1 MSVIALIGLGGNL
14 GDVRSRLDAAIGAL
28 DNVPGVQVTARSRFY
43 RTPPWGNV
51 DQPDFVNAAI
61 AVQTT
66 LEPHALLAALLDTE
80 RAFGRTRDGERW
92 GPRTLDLDLLA
103 YADTMLDDEQLSLPH
118 PRIPERAF
126 VLLPLA
132 DIAADVLLPGM
143 GRVADLLA
151 AVDTAG
157 CSVELYPHRPTA

>member
-1 MSVIALIGLGGNL
+1 MSVTALIGLGGNL
-14 GDVRSRLDAAIGAL
+14 GDVRPRLDAATDALGAL
-28 DNVPGVQVTARSRFY
+28 PGVRVLVRSRFY

-61 AVQTT
+61 AVETS
-66 LEPHALLAALLDTE
+66 LSAHGLLDAMLATE
-80 RAFGRTRDGERW
+80 RAFGRLRDGERW

-103 YADTMLDDEQLSLPH
+103 FGDAVIDDARLTVPH

-132 DIAADVLLPGM
+132 DIAADTVLPGL

-151 AVDTAG
+151 AIDAAE
-157 CSVELYPHRPTA
+157 CIPLA